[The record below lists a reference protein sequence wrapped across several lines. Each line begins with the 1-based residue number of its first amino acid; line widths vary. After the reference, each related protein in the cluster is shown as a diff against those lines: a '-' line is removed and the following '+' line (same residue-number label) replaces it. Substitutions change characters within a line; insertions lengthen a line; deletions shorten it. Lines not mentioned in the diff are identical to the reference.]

1 MIDSISSWARQI
13 ITCVILVTV
22 IEMIL
27 PKGNSKKYIKTI
39 MGVYILYTIISPAI
53 KMFTH
58 KDLKIDYS
66 QYEKYFNTS
75 NIDSKS
81 QVATVEDTYKIELQ
95 KKLKK
100 DVEEMGYLVKRASAV
115 LDTEKGAITQIVLSV
130 EKKEDNKEN
139 VNIMINKI
147 DIGSKYEENTL
158 STKQIDEIKE
168 KISKDYEIDTKNIT
182 INSI

>member
-1 MIDSISSWARQI
+1 MIDSISSWAGQI

-39 MGVYILYTIISPAI
+39 MGIYILYTIISPAI
-53 KMFTH
+53 KMVTH

-75 NIDSKS
+75 NIQTQT

-100 DVEEMGYLVKRASAV
+100 DVEEMGYFVKIASAK
-115 LDTEKGAITQIVLSV
+115 LDTEKGAITQIILSI
-130 EKKEDNKEN
+130 EKSEDKKEN

-147 DIGSKYEENTL
+147 DIGSKYEDNTL
-158 STKQIDEIKE
+158 STKEIDEIKE
-168 KISKDYEIDTKNIT
+168 KISKDYEIDIKNIT